1 MKPEL
6 LGTAVDGKAEPRR
19 PGWGPRE
26 AHVLLKGS
34 SSHLLCCVHASSAL
48 LDLEL
53 SPRELMAERS
63 PAHGYVRSYLL
74 PPALCLIAESVE
86 PKVRILGVASA
97 YTDEVVAEPWV

>member
-1 MKPEL
+1 MVKQSP
-6 LGTAVDGKAEPRR
+6 GG

-34 SSHLLCCVHASSAL
+34 SPHLLCCVHASSAL

-86 PKVRILGVASA
+86 P
-97 YTDEVVAEPWV
+97 